1 MSGRKVLVDLRA
13 RLARC
18 LGAVAF
24 QSPRLERLFVAA
36 GTSATR
42 HSRTLGGLYWF
53 AHLDLAARLR
63 MSGNVYR
70 RLAVGPVSLWL
81 DVTDHTGKL
90 HYFFHQPYEP
100 GMVRHLSGRL
110 RPGDVFIDIGA
121 HIGLFSVLA
130 SHLVGRSGRV
140 VAFEPYPESR
150 DRLHRLADRNG
161 LGESIEIVAAALS
174 DHAAAAA
181 PLFMHEDEDSVLS
194 TLDPDHSP
202 MSGREGF
209 GRSIPVELTTL
220 DTWLAARPDLRP
232 RLAAIKIDVEGHEG
246 RVIAGMH
253 HTLETCGSIDLMC
266 ETSEASDA
274 DRLLK
279 SAGFVASALDVYDVS
294 RKYGNYLYKRPAT
307 A

>member
-1 MSGRKVLVDLRA
+1 VALRA
-13 RLARC
+13 ELARC
-18 LGAVAF
+18 LGAIAF

-36 GTSATR
+36 GATAAR

-53 AHLDLAARLR
+53 AHLDLAVRLR
-63 MSGNVYR
+63 TSGNVYR

-81 DVTDHTGKL
+81 DVTDHTGVL
-90 HYFFHQPYEP
+90 HYFFQQPYEP
-100 GMVRHLSGRL
+100 GLVRHLSDRL
-110 RPGDVFIDIGA
+110 RPGDVFVDVGA

-130 SHLVGRSGRV
+130 AQLVGRSGRV

-150 DRLHRLADRNG
+150 KRLRRLADRNG
-161 LGESIEIVAAALS
+161 LGERIEIVAAALS

-181 PLFMHEDEDSVLS
+181 PLYMTDDSVLS

-202 MSGREGF
+202 MCNREGF
-209 GRSIPVELTTL
+209 GRSIPVEVTTL
-220 DTWLAARPDLRP
+220 DGWLAARPDLQP

-253 HTLETCGSIDLMC
+253 HTLEAGGSIDLIC

-274 DRLLK
+274 DRWLK
-279 SAGFVASALDVYDVS
+279 SAGFGATVLDVYDAS
-294 RKYGNYLYKRPAT
+294 RKYGNYLYQRPAT